1 MSKKTT
7 SLMIA
12 ALALAM
18 SASSVF
24 AGDTTQDGRRSAKA
38 HREIPYN
45 ARASAQTTAATDWT
59 YGAREPFTAAQK
71 RAFQTPTG
79 QEVDRW

>member
-7 SLMIA
+7 SLIIA
-12 ALALAM
+12 ALALAV
-18 SASSVF
+18 SASSAF
-24 AGDTTQDGRRSAKA
+24 AGDTTQDGRKA
-38 HREIPYN
+38 ARTHQQIPYN
-45 ARASAQTTAATDWT
+45 ARASAQVRPSAEWP
-59 YGAREPFTAAQK
+59 YGAREPFTAAEK

>member
-1 MSKKTT
+1 MSKNTV

-12 ALALAM
+12 AVAFVM
-18 SASSVF
+18 SASSAF
-24 AGDTTQDGRRSAKA
+24 ALDAKHTGRQHVRA
-38 HREIPYN
+38 HHENPYN
-45 ARASAQTTAATDWT
+45 ARASAVGGPSAEWI

-79 QEVDRW
+79 GEVDRW